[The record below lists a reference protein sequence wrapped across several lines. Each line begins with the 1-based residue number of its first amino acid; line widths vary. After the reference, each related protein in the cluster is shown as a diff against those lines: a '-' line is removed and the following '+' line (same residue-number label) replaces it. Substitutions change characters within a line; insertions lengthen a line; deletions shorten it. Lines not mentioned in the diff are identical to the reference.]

1 MRLYWQ
7 WLNLVLLLAL
17 SLNAGAAGESTV
29 GRLGDIEITAEEVL
43 DSLNSLSPG
52 QRESVRADP
61 KLVEQIVRSSL
72 VQKLV
77 FKEAQDKKWHEQPK
91 VVAKLARSRDSVITE
106 SYLED
111 LAQPPA
117 SYPDEA
123 ELKSAY
129 EANRERLKQPPSY
142 RLAQIFIAEA
152 KGAEAKLA
160 EIEALLKVK
169 KADFAQIAKEQSQET
184 VSAARGG
191 EIGWVSESQI
201 DPELRAQ
208 VEKLKL
214 AEISAPVR
222 LKDGWHILKL
232 LDARA
237 SYSPTFEQV
246 RPQLTQQLRQEK
258 LRANSQAYLAKLLK
272 EHPLSI
278 QSAALEQLLKNQ
290 SSTSSRP

>member
-52 QRESVRADP
+52 ERESLRADP

-77 FKEAQDKKWHEQPK
+77 LKEAQDKKWQEQPQI
-91 VVAKLARSRDSVITE
+91 VAKIARSRDSVITE

-129 EANRERLKQPPSY
+129 EANRERLKQPPTY

-152 KGAEAKLA
+152 TGAEAKLA

-169 KADFAQIAKEQSQET
+169 KADFDQIAKEQSQET

-237 SYSPTFEQV
+237 SYRPTFEQV

-278 QSAALEQLLKNQ
+278 QSAALEQLLQNQ